1 MSRWL
6 PRARPVALCLGLV
19 LVSSCA
25 APPNRE
31 IEAAEAALK
40 AAKAAGAERYAPS
53 AESYKQA
60 AAAYTSAN
68 LAVTDGDYRLAL
80 SRALE
85 SRELSQAAVRIAGDA
100 HAQARDEVLQMMTQV
115 ATLLARAGAELDAAE
130 RRRVPRTVLRDV
142 RQTLA
147 LVDADV
153 QKASAAIKRQD
164 FEEAKVA
171 LTGVKTRLDKALAS
185 LDTARPVQPSK
196 RTQS

>member
-6 PRARPVALCLGLV
+6 PRAVPAALCLALL

-31 IEAAEAALK
+31 IADAEAALK
-40 AAKAAGAERYAPS
+40 AAKAAGAEQYATD
-53 AESYKQA
+53 SYKQA
-60 AAAYTSAN
+60 VEAYRSAN
-68 LAVTDGDYRLAL
+68 TAVTFGDYRLAL

-85 SRELSQAAVRIAGDA
+85 SRELSQAAVRTAGDA
-100 HAQARDEVLQMMTQV
+100 HAQARDEVLQTMTQI

-153 QKASAAIKRQD
+153 QKAGAAIKQQD
-164 FEEAKVA
+164 FEGAKVT
-171 LTGVKTRLDKALAS
+171 LTGVKARLDKALAS
-185 LDTARPVQPSK
+185 LDNTRPVQPS
-196 RTQS
+196 RRPQS